1 MTPSNISA
9 GTTQVADLTIDEF
22 RELVQEV
29 VLQTLSEMM
38 SDPDEGLELRDDF
51 AEELK
56 QSLADVE
63 SGGKTVLME
72 KVAEKLGI
80 LQSSMNNSTQL
91 SDDKFEALADALAD
105 KFMEYVGHDCPPLS
119 SYAVSREGL
128 YEDHL

>member
-1 MTPSNISA
+1 MTSSNVSA
-9 GTTQVADLTIDEF
+9 DATKVADLTINEF

-38 SDPDEGLELRDDF
+38 SGPDEGLELRDNF

-63 SGGKTVLME
+63 AGGKTAPMQQI
-72 KVAEKLGI
+72 AEKLGI
-80 LQSSMNNSTQL
+80 LQSTMNKPAQL
-91 SDDKFEALADALAD
+91 SDDKFETLVDALAD
-105 KFMEYVGHDCPPLS
+105 EFIKYVGTNCPPLS
-119 SYAVSREGL
+119 DYAVSREGL